1 MLRLCIV
8 PFLPYL
14 SERPTHSR
22 IFFVFRTILLRAALF
37 SEVFCHV
44 WSFLLFPVVLGTS
57 VDSALHLSATMASA
71 DFCTFSVAFRSRL
84 LLSEHSVQLL
94 DFDLDGGLIPS
105 DSLYTVPVRQAR
117 GLPPASFRFHLTVDT
132 LAFGC
137 IFPAAGQI
145 PDFHR
150 LETCAAGRTI
160 LKKPDLS
167 MKEAGFF
174 SVYADFFISTFPTA
188 PGTPRSER
196 PESPNSPR

>member
-14 SERPTHSR
+14 SERPAHSR

-37 SEVFCHV
+37 SEIFCHI

-71 DFCTFSVAFRSRL
+71 DFCTFSVTFRSRL
-84 LLSEHSVQLL
+84 FLFRTFRADLPGYHTFLSLHLPAASTTACSVQLL
-94 DFDLDGGLIPS
+94 DFDLCGGLIPS

-150 LETCAAGRTI
+150 LETCAAGRTTR
-160 LKKPDLS
+160 KGRPS
-167 MKEAGFF
+167 GRP
-174 SVYADFFISTFPTA
+174 FP
-188 PGTPRSER
+188 
-196 PESPNSPR
+196 